1 MDTLNLLW
9 QATQILSAVAIWF
22 LAIQTIGQGTETR

>member
-22 LAIQTIGQGTETR
+22 VAIQTIGHGADTR